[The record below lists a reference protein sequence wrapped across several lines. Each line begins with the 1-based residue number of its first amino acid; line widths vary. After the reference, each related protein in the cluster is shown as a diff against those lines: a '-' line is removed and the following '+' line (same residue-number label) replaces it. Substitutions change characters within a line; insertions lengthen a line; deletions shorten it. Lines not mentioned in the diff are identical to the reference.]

1 MMAALL
7 GQIWKGA
14 IMNKKEDMLAKLK
27 ALPEEEPDQTDLMA
41 IQEAEQENDGTTMT
55 LEEVKSALDF
65 SGKLNIR
72 IPKSLHKKLSQAAKL
87 DGVSLNQYIIYKLAQ

>member
-1 MMAALL
+1 
-7 GQIWKGA
+7 
-14 IMNKKEDMLAKLK
+14 MNKKEDMLAKLK

-41 IQEAEQENDGTTMT
+41 IQEAERENDGTTMT